1 MPLTATNVDSIEQLP
16 IRVLELHIHDEDVC
30 RNCGWPPALNGFCTC
45 TSFEPVPSLFAVTY
59 LDTRATRA
67 ANGLAPLP
75 APAATRR
82 LALRRG
88 DCA

>member
-1 MPLTATNVDSIEQLP
+1 MPRTATNDVDSLEQQP

-45 TSFEPVPSLFAVTY
+45 TKFEPEPSTFAVTY

-67 ANGLAPLP
+67 ANGLTPLS
-75 APAATRR
+75 ARRRR
-82 LALRRG
+82 LALRCG
-88 DCA
+88 DRA